1 VARPLNVVDA
11 AKAAVGGLV
20 HATSPTKNRR
30 AIALLNGRCIFICLL
45 PPVVAGTN
53 FPTGQPNRCR
63 NRHRLVSTRRY
74 SGPLLLAER
83 TREAAIGMSLSR
95 REIEVL
101 EHVARGETSK
111 EIAAALGIRERTV
124 NWHISQTFTRL
135 GAGSRSEA
143 VAIAM
148 ERGIVRGPHDSRT
161 TP

>member
-1 VARPLNVVDA
+1 MRLH
-11 AKAAVGGLV
+11 L
-20 HATSPTKNRR
+20 SP
-30 AIALLNGRCIFICLL
+30 
-45 PPVVAGTN
+45 PPASAGTN
-53 FPTGQPNRCR
+53 FPCGQPKGCR
-63 NRHRLVSTRRY
+63 NQHRLGKTLRI

-83 TREAAIGMSLSR
+83 AREAAIGTSLSR

-124 NWHISQTFTRL
+124 NWHIAQAFARL

-143 VAIAM
+143 VALAM
-148 ERGIVRGPHDSRT
+148 ERGIVRGPRDSQT

>member
-1 VARPLNVVDA
+1 MLDASSSVCSSGQRRYEFPL
-11 AKAAVGGLV
+11 
-20 HATSPTKNRR
+20 R
-30 AIALLNGRCIFICLL
+30 
-45 PPVVAGTN
+45 
-53 FPTGQPNRCR
+53 GQPNRCR
-63 NRHRLVSTRRY
+63 NRHRLSKTLRI

-83 TREAAIGMSLSR
+83 TREAAIGTSLSR

-124 NWHISQTFTRL
+124 NWHIAQAFARL

-143 VAIAM
+143 VALAM
-148 ERGIVRGPHDSRT
+148 ERGIVRGPRDSQT

>member
-1 VARPLNVVDA
+1 
-11 AKAAVGGLV
+11 
-20 HATSPTKNRR
+20 
-30 AIALLNGRCIFICLL
+30 L
-45 PPVVAGTN
+45 P
-53 FPTGQPNRCR
+53 
-63 NRHRLVSTRRY
+63 
-74 SGPLLLAER
+74 ER
-83 TREAAIGMSLSR
+83 TREAAIGTSLSR

-124 NWHISQTFTRL
+124 NWHIAQAFARL

-143 VAIAM
+143 VALAM